1 VSSRDEGSKQNI
13 KCWGQSEIN
22 LSVQSVKTRTDSE
35 LTGRVVGKAWLYVG
49 TKIAYEC
56 V

>member
-1 VSSRDEGSKQNI
+1 ML
-13 KCWGQSEIN
+13 EIN

-35 LTGRVVGKAWLYVG
+35 LIGKVVGRVWLYVG
-49 TKIAYEC
+49 TRIAYEC

>member
-13 KCWGQSEIN
+13 KCWGQLEIN
-22 LSVQSVKTRTDSE
+22 LLVQSVKTRTDSE
-35 LTGRVVGKAWLYVG
+35 QIGRVVGRAWLYVG
-49 TKIAYEC
+49 TRIAYEC